1 MSSEIFDYLKKAL
14 DRTVPISDPEYIIG
28 EEDSFTEFNSWVEN
42 SITGTS
48 GFLGGVILG
57 QIGNGKTH
65 FLRYIRRHFLSKM
78 IGIYVP
84 NMFIGGP
91 LVNSLNAIYESL
103 FTGPGNYPL
112 RKFYEEWQKYK
123 EQNEREIQ
131 DKYYR
136 NEIFRYLLRCDNEDE
151 ANLVLDYFSNVE
163 LFPDQLKFLR
173 NKFGAKKNFIT
184 NENDF
189 AKFCGDALEFLQ
201 VVTGKSLLLLI
212 DEVDKVYSAE
222 TKSVLNTS
230 VGLKVLS
237 AYRVLFDHLNS
248 RNLNGL
254 ICVGATPEAWD
265 VLSNQKAFERR
276 FVGRNAYLKVPKT
289 KQDCFDFI
297 IKRLQE
303 INYRPNSNDQEI
315 IKNLIDSLDETSLR
329 TWADVISNLRNGKNS
344 SEDLVKED
352 DPEEIILEILSN
364 SLYPLTWSE
373 ILERSDKLRGIYPK
387 SPPVSKLNQLKKDNK
402 IRILSTKPRTYEL
415 VSEDYSYDE

>member
-1 MSSEIFDYLKKAL
+1 MSSEIFEYLKKAL
-14 DRTVPISDPEYIIG
+14 DRTVPISDPEYLIG
-28 EEDSFTEFNSWVEN
+28 EEESFAEFNSWVEN

-65 FLRYIRRHFLSKM
+65 FLRYIRRHFNSKM

-84 NMFIGGP
+84 NMFVGGP

-112 RKFYEEWQKYK
+112 RKFCEEWKEYK
-123 EQNEREIQ
+123 EKNEKELQ
-131 DKYYR
+131 EKYYR

-151 ANLVLDYFSNVE
+151 ANLVLDYFSNLE

-173 NKFGAKKNFIT
+173 SKFAAKKNFIT
-184 NENDF
+184 NESDF
-189 AKFCGDALEFLQ
+189 AKFCGDALEFIQ
-201 VVTGKSLLLLI
+201 VITGKSLLLLI

-303 INYRPNSNDQEI
+303 INYQPDSKDQEL
-315 IKNLIDSLDETSLR
+315 IKNLIGNLDETSLR
-329 TWADVISNLRNGKNS
+329 TWADVINNLRNGKNS
-344 SEDLVKED
+344 SETVVKED

-373 ILERSDKLRGIYPK
+373 ILERSDKLKGIYPK
-387 SPPVSKLNQLKKDNK
+387 SPPVSKLSKLSKDNK
-402 IRILSTKPRTYEL
+402 IRIISTKPKTYEL
-415 VSEDYSYDE
+415 ISEDYSYDE